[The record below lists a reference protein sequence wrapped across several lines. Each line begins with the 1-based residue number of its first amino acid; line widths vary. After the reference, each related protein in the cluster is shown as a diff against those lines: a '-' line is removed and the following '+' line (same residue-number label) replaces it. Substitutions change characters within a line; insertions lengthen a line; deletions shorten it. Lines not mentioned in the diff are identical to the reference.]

1 MHFFFSLFPF
11 PWFLDMFVVR
21 LGISAAL
28 THFLYHSSSL
38 ARSLLITNDP
48 FPTLTRISC
57 RFFVV
62 RRILLL
68 PFSFSNPL
76 FNHVPYHLHTILY
89 QTRYDVYTKPRTFF
103 FFFSGGIFVPYY
115 DTTLLDIHILYKYST
130 VNDEKTERK
139 AIYMYAFC
147 IKIRVILQVIT
158 DFVIKFDPAD

>member
-1 MHFFFSLFPF
+1 MVATADPWWPDAFFFFSLFPF

-103 FFFSGGIFVPYY
+103 FLEEFLCHTMI
-115 DTTLLDIHILYKYST
+115 LLYSIYIYFTST
-130 VNDEKTERK
+130 V
-139 AIYMYAFC
+139 
-147 IKIRVILQVIT
+147 
-158 DFVIKFDPAD
+158 P